1 MDSSSFLQW
10 TSYIYIIE
18 RDIERYLKRKLEN
31 LFSSTSNCIYIYIHP
46 RKINN
51 LKRRKKDTHTHRH
64 MYIKIEQ
71 EKKMEAV
78 THEIPEYSPIFL
90 YSTADR

>member
-1 MDSSSFLQW
+1 
-10 TSYIYIIE
+10 
-18 RDIERYLKRKLEN
+18 
-31 LFSSTSNCIYIYIHP
+31 
-46 RKINN
+46 
-51 LKRRKKDTHTHRH
+51 

-90 YSTADR
+90 YSRRIGELEKTGGGGPPVSARQVTAP

>member
-1 MDSSSFLQW
+1 MDQLYIYHRERYREISEKKIRKFIFLDFQL
-10 TSYIYIIE
+10 YIYI
-18 RDIERYLKRKLEN
+18 R
-31 LFSSTSNCIYIYIHP
+31 P

-51 LKRRKKDTHTHRH
+51 LKRRKKTHTHIH